1 MLSISTGGVLKAMRR
16 GLLYLAVG
24 ILIAWQPLLAAEKT
38 DVVFLKN
45 GDRITGEVK
54 SLEQGKLRLKTD
66 SAGTIYIEWE
76 AIEGLSTSQNLEVEL
91 ESGEKFYG
99 ALEPDAI
106 AGKLKVRT
114 ETETKELGLPAVV
127 RIIPIEESRWKR
139 LDGSLDLGFGFT
151 SANKS
156 SQVSLGSEVRYRTR
170 DYLRNLGFNS
180 TRIDQE
186 DGERTKR
193 QSLDG
198 GFQRF
203 LRNRRFVGGTLQF
216 QENEELGLE
225 LRSLITAGFGRHAIQ
240 SNKMQLDLF
249 AGLARNWEDFTG
261 SALVESFELVGG
273 LQYAMFRFD
282 DPETDFRVNLLV
294 YPSLSESGR
303 VRVEFDTRLRRELVK
318 DFFWTISIYDSFDN
332 EPPVEGSETNDW
344 GLNSSVGWSF

>member
-1 MLSISTGGVLKAMRR
+1 MRAR
-16 GLLYLAVG
+16 VRVAPGRLRNFVVCLCGFVFLAS
-24 ILIAWQPLLAAEKT
+24 QPLVAAEKT

-54 SLEQGKLRLKTD
+54 SLEQGKLKLKTD

-76 AIEGLSTSQNLEVEL
+76 EVERLASTQNLEVEL

-99 ALEPDAI
+99 ALEPDAET
-106 AGKLKVRT
+106 GDLKVRT
-114 ETETKELGLPAVV
+114 EEDTEVLAMPRVV
-127 RIIPIEESRWKR
+127 RMIPIEESRWKR

-151 SANKS
+151 SANNS
-156 SQVSLGSEVRYRTR
+156 SQISLGSEVRYRTR

-225 LRSLITAGFGRHAIQ
+225 LRSLITAGFGRHVIQ
-240 SNKMQLDLF
+240 TNKRQLDLF
-249 AGLARNWEDFTG
+249 GGLARNWEDFEG
-261 SALVESFELVGG
+261 SELVESFELVGG
-273 LQYAMFRFD
+273 LQFAMFRFD
-282 DPETDFRVNLLV
+282 DPETDFRINLLV

-318 DFFWTISIYDSFDN
+318 DFFWTISVYDSYDSD
-332 EPPVEGSETNDW
+332 PPVEGSETNDW